1 MSSTVTAAE
10 ISKNFG
16 AYQDA
21 AVREPVIITKNGR
34 PRTVLMAYE
43 DFVRLSKRE
52 RRVQLEAAEVRSEVL
67 RRDDGDEDVGA
78 FDSLHHPLFRSVVG
92 VLVEPCLA
100 LWQQRVE
107 HLNSAVVLV
116 VLLVREKV

>member
-10 ISKNFG
+10 VSKNFG

-52 RRVQLEAAEVRSEVL
+52 RRVQRTVDLSKADIAAVEASEMAP
-67 RRDDGDEDVGA
+67 G
-78 FDSLHHPLFRSVVG
+78 S
-92 VLVEPCLA
+92 
-100 LWQQRVE
+100 E
-107 HLNSAVVLV
+107 HLNAELDA
-116 VLLVREKV
+116 KHAAD